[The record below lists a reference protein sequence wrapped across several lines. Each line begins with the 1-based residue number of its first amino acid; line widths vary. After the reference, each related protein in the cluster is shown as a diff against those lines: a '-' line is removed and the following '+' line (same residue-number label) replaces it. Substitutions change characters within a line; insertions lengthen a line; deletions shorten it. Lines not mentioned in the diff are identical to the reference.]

1 MPPIKINNQLKY
13 ILPAFHLLLVA
24 FISLTLTSC
33 HVGRYFFWNF
43 ADINDYKKFPSL
55 PIEKASDE
63 FSFKEKSVG
72 TDLTVPQIFEEK
84 SGTITFDNFQ
94 ENHKTVAFMIIRND
108 SILYEKYYSG
118 YDDSAI
124 IPSFSLSKSFI
135 SALIGIAVDEGFIK
149 NVHQPV
155 TDFIPE
161 LKQNDP
167 RFGNITLEHLINM
180 RSGIRFNEGYSNP
193 FADMAKYYYGRN
205 LNKYLAQ
212 LKIET
217 QPDEKYNYL
226 SVNTLLLGIALERA
240 TGKKLN
246 EYLEEKIWKP
256 LNMEFDASWS
266 IDSKKDNQIK
276 AFCCINARTRDFA
289 KFGRLYLHKGKYNQQ
304 QIIPEEWI
312 KKTIAITNDSKDSQN
327 YSYNYS
333 WRVKDDGAIFAKGVL
348 GQYIYVFPEKN
359 IIIVRLGKKT
369 DGINWPEFMEQ
380 ICSDL

>member
-1 MPPIKINNQLKY
+1 MNDQLKY
-13 ILPAFHLLLVA
+13 ISPAFHLLLVA

-63 FSFKEKSVG
+63 FSFKEKSVVS
-72 TDLTVPQIFEEK
+72 DITVPQIFEEK
-84 SGTITFDNFQ
+84 SCAITFDEFQ
-94 ENHKTVAFMIIRND
+94 ETHKTVAFMIIRND

-135 SALIGIAVDEGFIK
+135 SALIGIAIHEERIK
-149 NVHQPV
+149 NVQQPV

-167 RFGNITLEHLINM
+167 RFENITLEHLLNM

-205 LNKYLAQ
+205 LNKYLTQ

-217 QPDEKYNYL
+217 PPDEKYNYL

-246 EYLEEKIWKP
+246 QYLEEKIWKP
-256 LNMEFDASWS
+256 LNMEFEASWS
-266 IDSKKDNQIK
+266 IDSKKNNQIK

-289 KFGRLYLHKGKYNQQ
+289 KFGRLYLNNGKYNQQ

-312 KKTIAITNDSKDSQN
+312 KKTMAITNNSKDSQN
-327 YSYNYS
+327 YAYNYS
-333 WRVKDDGAIFAKGVL
+333 WRVKEDGAIFAKGVL
-348 GQYIYVFPEKN
+348 GQFIYVFPEKN
-359 IIIVRLGKKT
+359 IIMVRLGKKT
-369 DGINWPEFMEQ
+369 DGINWPQFMEL

>member
-1 MPPIKINNQLKY
+1 MNDQLKY
-13 ILPAFHLLLVA
+13 ISPAFHLLLVA

-33 HVGRYFFWNF
+33 TVGRYFFWNF

-84 SGTITFDNFQ
+84 SGTITFDEFQ

-135 SALIGIAVDEGFIK
+135 SALIGIAVDENFIK

-312 KKTIAITNDSKDSQN
+312 KKTFAITNDSKDSQN

>member
-1 MPPIKINNQLKY
+1 V
-13 ILPAFHLLLVA
+13 VA
-24 FISLTLTSC
+24 LIGVTLTSC
-33 HVGRYFFWNF
+33 HVGRYFYWNF

-55 PIEKASDE
+55 PVGNVSSK
-63 FSFKEKSVG
+63 FSFREKSPEIVIQ
-72 TDLTVPQIFEEK
+72 VPQSFNENSENL
-84 SGTITFDNFQ
+84 SFDDYL
-94 ENHKTVAFMIIRND
+94 EGHKTVAFMIIRND

-135 SALIGIAVDEGFIK
+135 SAMVGIAIHEGLIK
-149 NVHQPV
+149 NTQQPI

-167 RFGNITLEHLINM
+167 RFENITLEHLLNM

-193 FADMAKYYYGRN
+193 FADMAKYYYGKN
-205 LNKYLAQ
+205 LNKYLSQ

-217 QPDEKYNYL
+217 PPDGKYDYL

-246 EYLEEKIWKP
+246 QYLEEKIWKP
-256 LNMEFDASWS
+256 LEMEFDASWS
-266 IDSKKDNQIK
+266 VDSRKDNQIK

-289 KFGRLYLHKGKYNQQ
+289 KFGRLYLNNGKYNGQ

-312 KKTIAITNDSKDSQN
+312 KKTMTITNDSRDSQN
-327 YSYNYS
+327 YAYNYS
-333 WRVKDDGAIFAKGVL
+333 WRIKDDGAIFAKGVL
-348 GQYIYVFPEKN
+348 GQYIYVFSEKN
-359 IIIVRLGKKT
+359 IIMVRLGKKS
-369 DGINWPEFMEQ
+369 DDIKWAEFMEQ
-380 ICSDL
+380 VCEKL

>member
-1 MPPIKINNQLKY
+1 MNDQLKY
-13 ILPAFHLLLVA
+13 ISPAFHLLLVA

-43 ADINDYKKFPSL
+43 ADINDYKKFSSL

-63 FSFKEKSVG
+63 FSFKEKSV
-72 TDLTVPQIFEEK
+72 TTNLTVPQIFEEK
-84 SGTITFDNFQ
+84 SGVITFDEFQ
-94 ENHKTVAFMIIRND
+94 ENHETVAFMIIRND

-135 SALIGIAVDEGFIK
+135 SALIGIAVDENFIK

-167 RFGNITLEHLINM
+167 RFENITLEHLLNM

-205 LNKYLAQ
+205 LNKYLRQ
-212 LKIET
+212 LKIES

-246 EYLEEKIWKP
+246 QYLEEKIWKP

-266 IDSKKDNQIK
+266 IDSKTDNQIK

-289 KFGRLYLHKGKYNQQ
+289 KFGRLYLHNGKYNNQ

-312 KKTIAITNDSKDSQN
+312 KKTMAITNNSKDSQN
-327 YSYNYS
+327 YAYNYS
-333 WRVKDDGAIFAKGVL
+333 WRVKEDGAIFAKGVL

-359 IIIVRLGKKT
+359 IIMVRLGKKT
-369 DGINWPEFMEQ
+369 DGINWPQFMEQ
-380 ICSDL
+380 ICTGL

>member
-1 MPPIKINNQLKY
+1 MNDQLKY
-13 ILPAFHLLLVA
+13 ISPAFHLLLVA

-55 PIEKASDE
+55 PIEKTSDE
-63 FSFKEKSVG
+63 FSFKEKSVAV
-72 TDLTVPQIFEEK
+72 DLKIPQIFEEK
-84 SGTITFDNFQ
+84 SGAITFDEFQ
-94 ENHKTVAFMIIRND
+94 ETHKTVAFMIIRND

-135 SALIGIAVDEGFIK
+135 SALIGIAINEELIK
-149 NVHQPV
+149 NVQQPV

-167 RFGNITLEHLINM
+167 RFENITLEHLLNM

-205 LNKYLAQ
+205 LNKYLTQ

-217 QPDEKYNYL
+217 PPDEKYNYL
-226 SVNTLLLGIALERA
+226 SVNTLLLGIAIERA

-246 EYLEEKIWKP
+246 QYLEEKIWKP

-266 IDSKKDNQIK
+266 IDSKKDKQIK

-289 KFGRLYLHKGKYNQQ
+289 KFGRLYLNNGKYSEQ

-312 KKTIAITNDSKDSQN
+312 KKTMAITNDSKDSQN
-327 YSYNYS
+327 YAYNYS
-333 WRVKDDGAIFAKGVL
+333 WRVKEDGAIFAKGVL
-348 GQYIYVFPEKN
+348 GQFIYVFPEKN

-380 ICSDL
+380 ICTGL

>member
-1 MPPIKINNQLKY
+1 MNNQLKN
-13 ILPAFHLLLVA
+13 ISPAFHLLLVA

-63 FSFKEKSVG
+63 FSFKGKSV
-72 TDLTVPQIFEEK
+72 TTNLTVPQIFEEK
-84 SGTITFDNFQ
+84 SGVITFDEFQ
-94 ENHKTVAFMIIRND
+94 KNHKTVAFMIIRND

-135 SALIGIAVDEGFIK
+135 SALIGIAIDEDFIK
-149 NVHQPV
+149 NVHQPI

-161 LKQNDP
+161 LKQNNP
-167 RFGNITLEHLINM
+167 RFENITLEHLLNM

-217 QPDEKYNYL
+217 PPDEKYNYL

-246 EYLEEKIWKP
+246 QYLEEKIWKP

-276 AFCCINARTRDFA
+276 SFCCINARTRDFA
-289 KFGRLYLHKGKYNQQ
+289 KFGRLYLHNGKYNNQ

-312 KKTIAITNDSKDSQN
+312 KKTMAITNDSKDSQD
-327 YSYNYS
+327 YAYNYS
-333 WRVKDDGAIFAKGVL
+333 WRIKEDGAIFAKGVL

-369 DGINWPEFMEQ
+369 DGINWAEFMEQ
-380 ICSDL
+380 ICADL

>member
-1 MPPIKINNQLKY
+1 MNDQLKY
-13 ILPAFHLLLVA
+13 ISPALHLLLVA

-63 FSFKEKSVG
+63 FSFKEKFV
-72 TDLTVPQIFEEK
+72 TTNLTVPQIFEEK
-84 SGTITFDNFQ
+84 SGVITFDEFH

-135 SALIGIAVDEGFIK
+135 SALIGIAVDENFIK

-167 RFGNITLEHLINM
+167 RFENITLEHLLNM

-205 LNKYLAQ
+205 LNKYLTQ

-217 QPDEKYNYL
+217 PPDEKYNYL

-240 TGKKLN
+240 TGRKLN
-246 EYLEEKIWKP
+246 QYLEEKIWKP

-289 KFGRLYLHKGKYNQQ
+289 KFGRLYLNNGKYNQQ

-312 KKTIAITNDSKDSQN
+312 KKTMAITNNSKDSQN
-327 YSYNYS
+327 YAYNYS
-333 WRVKDDGAIFAKGVL
+333 WRVKEDGAIFAKGVL
-348 GQYIYVFPEKN
+348 GQFIYVFPEKN
-359 IIIVRLGKKT
+359 IIMVRLGKKT

-380 ICSDL
+380 ICAEL